1 MMNIQPGRAS
11 DSKSI
16 RPKGGAVREQD
27 NGLFSWFTSICKAGL
42 LIGAIVA
49 FFYTYISL
57 KQQIDITDRA
67 INKTKAAIKQTER
80 EYDAQRN
87 LYANR
92 CNIAYIRRQI
102 IRFRL
107 PLYTAEERQQHR
119 LVLATRQEVAR
130 RPLLLQNRTVA
141 FSNAGRNVRQ

>member
-1 MMNIQPGRAS
+1 MDAT
-11 DSKSI
+11 KVLA
-16 RPKGGAVREQD
+16 KVGAAV
-27 NGLFSWFTSICKAGL
+27 
-42 LIGAIVA
+42 
-49 FFYTYISL
+49 
-57 KQQIDITDRA
+57 ITDADVTETILALGQRGA
-67 INKTKAAIKQTER
+67 GYNTPEGRKIVLDELINQKLLLL
-80 EYDAQRN
+80 DAQRN